1 MICPL
6 LVISL
11 GAHRLFYLGA
21 STMSFIAQRQIVPS
35 ADDVTDVDD
44 KNETVTAGEFWPVIA
59 LSDLRLAARIAGDIT
74 TTRLKH
80 AASEAVA
87 HVTEQLEEWQDAQ
100 QQAGHATLGAV
111 PASQLN
117 GESVRLYRYRR
128 AVYSL
133 ARASILEGYRD
144 VTTTAKGEK
153 STDALD
159 LQIDDLW
166 RDVRWCIADIQ
177 KRPRVFA
184 ELF

>member
-11 GAHRLFYLGA
+11 GAHRLFYLGT
-21 STMSFIAQRQIVPS
+21 STMSFIAQRQILSS

-44 KNETVTAGEFWPVIA
+44 NGETVTAGDFWPAIA

-80 AASEAVA
+80 ATCEAVA
-87 HVTEQLEEWQDAQ
+87 HVTEQLEEWQGVQ
-100 QQAGHATLGAV
+100 QQAGHSTLAAV
-111 PASQLN
+111 PAGQLN
-117 GESVRLYRYRR
+117 GESVRVYRYRR

-144 VTTTAKGEK
+144 VTTTAKGDRDAE
-153 STDALD
+153 ALD
-159 LQIDDLW
+159 RQIDDLW
-166 RDVRWCIADIQ
+166 RDVRWCISDIQ